1 MKKQSRS
8 PSNKKKSSIS
18 ANTSR
23 ILPYV
28 NEEFMKKSFISPQF
42 QNSHLEY
49 SNYDQSPAPP
59 APPVFDIHNIL
70 TDNTPAKISNEV
82 ESENEPYELSQ
93 SHHPNKFDTPGP
105 FSVSPNSDSYEE
117 YNSDEEYSSDS
128 DLDGDIGKEKG
139 IGIGY
144 NDTFSYA
151 KSTKNKDLRIFK
163 MKVILAEKKKQM
175 FEKEIE
181 VKKLRED
188 NSFLESV
195 ISDYEYYNN
204 SILEEKNKQKM
215 AIKILSDHIRDI
227 SRDVSNDEYKISRVK
242 TDQSMLLK
250 ELQQIQDELKDVLK
264 SKWSKIENDSE
275 SYSDNK
281 YSPSYN
287 SSDDDYNDYNEYN
300 EHNEHNSY
308 DNDNGKVKGNALRY
322 KEYSKY

>member
-23 ILPYV
+23 ILPYM
-28 NEEFMKKSFISPQF
+28 NEEFMKNSFISPQF
-42 QNSHLEY
+42 QNNHLEY
-49 SNYDQSPAPP
+49 SNYDQSLAPP
-59 APPVFDIHNIL
+59 APPVFDIYNTP
-70 TDNTPAKISNEV
+70 TDNTPTDNTPTKISNEE
-82 ESENEPYELSQ
+82 ESENEPYDLSQ
-93 SHHPNKFDTPGP
+93 SYHPSKFDTPGP

-117 YNSDEEYSSDS
+117 YNSDEEYSNDS
-128 DLDGDIGKEKG
+128 DLDDDIGK
-139 IGIGY
+139 GIGY

-163 MKVILAEKKKQM
+163 MKIILAEKKKQM
-175 FEKEIE
+175 FEKEIQ

-227 SRDVSNDEYKISRVK
+227 SRDVSNDEYKLNRVK
-242 TDQSMLLK
+242 TDQTMLLK
-250 ELQQIQDELKDVLK
+250 ELQRIQDELKDVLK
-264 SKWSKIENDSE
+264 SKGSKIENDSE
-275 SYSDNK
+275 SYSDNEHT
-281 YSPSYN
+281 PSYN
-287 SSDDDYNDYNEYN
+287 SSSDEY
-300 EHNEHNSY
+300 SAY
-308 DNDNGKVKGNALRY
+308 DNDNDDDDNDNGNSHRY
-322 KEYSKY
+322 K